1 MDRLA
6 SVLLRRRKLV
16 ALPRG
21 GAEPDQGAAD
31 EGWVRSLE
39 TDLVERG
46 WLLSAELRAALSGLD
61 PMVRLGWSDW
71 LLAAADESVGADR
84 DHVPLFRTFPDVP
97 ESLDSMYID
106 LLLVHLFQSPDA
118 PCILCGAEGEVRP
131 LDPCG
136 HLICAVCFSPGRFAG
151 CPVCGRRVSHGL
163 LGSDQE
169 FLEPRKPRRGKSGPP
184 VRWTRIGFTADA
196 DALAVLTRDE
206 LVARPQP
213 LSPDDGADLAV
224 LISATAPGSLDW
236 LPAVIPVRENL
247 ARALAAALLTTRPD
261 AAADLAS
268 EVAERWTTATDIAR
282 TLWTYSGGEPGL
294 TLPKQPEPDR
304 PASFFQRLLAG
315 DPVVAE
321 RKPRLR
327 AIPRWLRRVAL
338 ARLDSFDLPTAGED
352 IARHSTVWKRL
363 AERLH
368 PFESVGSHPSAAVCF
383 AALRGAHASADSPLG
398 QAIEAAAGAHP
409 ERVLVIRHPDGRIG
423 VRILTHASLV
433 ERALT
438 DGDAG
443 RAIDLLASRPGEL
456 WRRLDQLSGAVGDD
470 PDLWAR
476 LLAAAV
482 VTVGRVAPGVLGVTI
497 GHLARRTTTVKAEE
511 VEAVEATD
519 SAEAEVVARSQQ
531 RGLLAVF
538 RRRGDLAA
546 RRMAA
551 AATAQRTKRP
561 KAPAPNTPRRVFLPS
576 GDVVRLWTGPEL
588 RDPLP
593 SALVGDLVATARA
606 ELVRRA
612 GRLTPYDL
620 VVVDAALAEVPA
632 PTRQQASSSQ
642 LAGWSRGTRVGLP
655 QHDGVLRLFLHW
667 TDSPVTRVDLD
678 LSCTFYADDW
688 TPLGHCDYT
697 QLRWRE
703 CVRHSGDLTS
713 APPPGGATE
722 YIDLD
727 LDGLRAEGV
736 RWVVPIVFS
745 FNDVP
750 FEHLDRAISGFMLP
764 QRDGEAFQPERV
776 AQRFDLRGR
785 SRVLLPMVADL
796 AGESLLWADINL
808 ATTGYGHS
816 VARSGTA
823 LGHLA
828 ADVWEF
834 FGSGE
839 RLSAFDLVALHAL
852 GRAPWLRVVHR
863 DGSVG
868 DVRLDGDPEET
879 MARVRLALSGRHSAT
894 GGPGNVSQVL
904 VAAVRE
910 SELARVGDS
919 VRDGEV
925 TGVIAV
931 GEPGGGTL
939 TVHDLLAALS
949 VAAP

>member
-6 SVLLRRRKLV
+6 SVLLRRRNLV
-16 ALPRG
+16 ALPGG
-21 GAEPDQGAAD
+21 GAEPGQGAAD

-46 WLLSAELRAALSGLD
+46 WLLSAELRAALAGLD
-61 PMVRLGWSDW
+61 RLTRLSWSDW

-97 ESLDSMYID
+97 DSLDSLYVD
-106 LLLVHLFQSPDA
+106 LLLAHLFQAPEA
-118 PCILCGAEGEVRP
+118 PCVLCGAAGEVRP
-131 LDPCG
+131 LAPCG
-136 HLICAVCFSPGRFAG
+136 HLICAACFAPERFAG
-151 CPVCGRRVSHGL
+151 CPACGRRVNHGL
-163 LGSDQE
+163 IGSDQQ
-169 FLEPRKPRRGKSGPP
+169 FLEPRKPRKGKPGPV
-184 VRWTRIGFTADA
+184 VRWTRIGLTADA

-206 LVARPQP
+206 LVTRPQP
-213 LSPDDGADLAV
+213 LSPEDGADLAV

-236 LPAVIPVRENL
+236 LPAGIGVRENL
-247 ARALAAALLTTRPD
+247 ARALATGLLTARPD
-261 AAADLAS
+261 TAADLAA

-294 TLPKQPEPDR
+294 TLPKQPEPDK

-321 RKPRLR
+321 RTTRLR
-327 AIPRWLRRVAL
+327 AIPRWLRRAAL

-352 IARHSTVWKRL
+352 LARHATVWKRL

-368 PFESVGSHPSAAVCF
+368 PFEATASHPRAAVCF
-383 AALRGAHASADSPLG
+383 AALRGTRTPMDSPLG
-398 QAIEAAAGAHP
+398 LAIEAAAAEHP
-409 ERVLVIRHPDGRIG
+409 ERVLVVRHPDGRIG

-433 ERALT
+433 ERALA

-443 RAIDLLASRPGEL
+443 RAIDLLSSRPGEL

-476 LLAAAV
+476 LLAAAS
-482 VTVGRVAPGVLGVTI
+482 TTAGRVAPGVLGITI
-497 GHLARRTTTVKAEE
+497 GHLARRTTTVKAEPVEEVEATASTE
-511 VEAVEATD
+511 VEAV
-519 SAEAEVVARSQQ
+519 ARPAR

-538 RRRGDLAA
+538 RRRGDIAA
-546 RRMAA
+546 RRAA
-551 AATAQRTKRP
+551 AATAQRPARP
-561 KAPAPNTPRRVFLPS
+561 EPPAPNTPRRVFLPS
-576 GDVVRLWTGPEL
+576 GDVVRLWTAPER

-593 SALVGDLVATARA
+593 SALVGDLVAAGRA

-632 PTRQQASSSQ
+632 PTREQASSGQ
-642 LAGWSRGTRVGLP
+642 LAGWTRGSRVALP
-655 QHDGVLRLFLHW
+655 EHDGLLRLFLHW

-697 QLRWRE
+697 RLRWRQ
-703 CVRHSGDLTS
+703 CARHSGDLTS

-722 YIDLD
+722 YIDLE
-727 LDGLRAEGV
+727 LDALRAEGV
-736 RWVVPIVFS
+736 RWVVPVVFS
-745 FNDVP
+745 FNDVA

-785 SRVLLPMVADL
+785 SRALLPMVADL
-796 AGESLLWADINL
+796 AHESLLWADVNL

-816 VARSGTA
+816 VARSGAA
-823 LGHLA
+823 LGRLA
-828 ADVWEF
+828 ADIWEF

-839 RLSAFDLVALHAL
+839 RVSAFDLVALHAL
-852 GRAPWLRVVHR
+852 GRAPWLRVVHS
-863 DGSVG
+863 DGSVS
-868 DVRLDGDPEET
+868 DVRLEGDPEEA
-879 MARVRLALSGRHSAT
+879 MARIRLALEGRHSEA
-894 GGPGNVSQVL
+894 GAPGEVARAL

-910 SELARVGDS
+910 SDLLRVADS
-919 VRDGEV
+919 VRVGQF
-925 TGVIAV
+925 TGLVAV
-931 GEPGGGTL
+931 GEPGDGTR
-939 TVHDLLAALS
+939 TVHDLLAELS
-949 VAAP
+949 AAAP

>member
-6 SVLLRRRKLV
+6 SVLLRRRNLV
-16 ALPRG
+16 ALPG
-21 GAEPDQGAAD
+21 GDEPGAAD

-61 PMVRLGWSDW
+61 PLTRLGWSDW

-97 ESLDSMYID
+97 DSLDSMYVD
-106 LLLVHLFQSPDA
+106 LLLAQLFQAPDA
-118 PCILCGAEGEVRP
+118 PCVLCGAEGEVRP
-131 LDPCG
+131 LATCG
-136 HLICAVCFSPGRFAG
+136 HLVCAACFSPERFAG
-151 CPVCGRRVSHGL
+151 CPVCGRRVNHGL
-163 LGSDQE
+163 IGSDQQ
-169 FLEPRKPRRGKSGPP
+169 FLEPRKPRKGKPGPP
-184 VRWTRIGFTADA
+184 VRWTRIGLTADA
-196 DALAVLTRDE
+196 HALAVLTRDE

-224 LISATAPGSLDW
+224 LIAATAPGSLEW
-236 LPAVIPVRENL
+236 LPAAIGVRENL
-247 ARALAAALLTTRPD
+247 ARALAGSLLTARPD
-261 AAADLAS
+261 AAAALAS

-294 TLPKQPEPDR
+294 PLPKQPEPDK
-304 PASFFQRLLAG
+304 PASFFQRLFAG

-327 AIPRWLRRVAL
+327 AIPRWLRRAAL

-352 IARHSTVWKRL
+352 LARHSTVWKRL

-368 PFESVGSHPSAAVCF
+368 PFEAAASHPRAAVCF
-383 AALRGAHASADSPLG
+383 AALRGTRTPADGLLG
-398 QAIEAAAGAHP
+398 LAIEAAAAEHP
-409 ERVLVIRHPDGRIG
+409 ERVRVIRHADGRIG

-433 ERALT
+433 ERALAE
-438 DGDAG
+438 GDAG
-443 RAIDLLASRPGEL
+443 RAIDLLSSRPGEL

-476 LLAAAV
+476 LSASAV
-482 VTVGRVAPGVLGVTI
+482 ATAGRVAPGVLGITI

-511 VEAVEATD
+511 VEE
-519 SAEAEVVARSQQ
+519 AEAAEVETVVRPAR
-531 RGLLAVF
+531 RGLLAMF
-538 RRRGDLAA
+538 RRRGDAAA
-546 RRMAA
+546 RRAE
-551 AATAQRTKRP
+551 ATIVRRP
-561 KAPAPNTPRRVFLPS
+561 ARAKPPAPNTPRRVFLPS
-576 GDVVRLWTGPEL
+576 GDVVRLWTAPER

-593 SALVGDLVATARA
+593 SALVGDLVAAGRA

-620 VVVDAALAEVPA
+620 VIVDAALAEVPA
-632 PTRQQASSSQ
+632 PTREQASSGQ
-642 LAGWSRGTRVGLP
+642 LAGWTRGARVGLP
-655 QHDGVLRLFLHW
+655 EHDGLLRLFLHW

-678 LSCTFYADDW
+678 LSCTFYAEDW

-697 QLRWRE
+697 RLRWRE

-722 YIDLD
+722 YLDLD

-764 QRDGEAFQPERV
+764 QRDGEGFQPERV

-796 AGESLLWADINL
+796 AHESLLWADVNL

-816 VARSGTA
+816 VARSRGA
-823 LGHLA
+823 LGRLA
-828 ADVWEF
+828 ADIWEF
-834 FGSGE
+834 YGSGE
-839 RLSAFDLVALHAL
+839 RVTAFDLVAIHAL
-852 GRAPWLRVVHR
+852 ARARWLRVLHPGGTV
-863 DGSVG
+863 S
-868 DVRLDGDPEET
+868 DVRIDGDPEEA
-879 MARVRLALSGRHSAT
+879 MARIRLALAGGHSEA
-894 GGPGNVSQVL
+894 GAPGEVAQAL

-910 SELARVGDS
+910 SDLARVADS
-919 VRDGEV
+919 VRAGQV
-925 TGVIAV
+925 TGVVAV
-931 GEPGGGTL
+931 GEPGDGTQTL
-939 TVHDLLAALS
+939 HDLLAALS
-949 VAAP
+949 V